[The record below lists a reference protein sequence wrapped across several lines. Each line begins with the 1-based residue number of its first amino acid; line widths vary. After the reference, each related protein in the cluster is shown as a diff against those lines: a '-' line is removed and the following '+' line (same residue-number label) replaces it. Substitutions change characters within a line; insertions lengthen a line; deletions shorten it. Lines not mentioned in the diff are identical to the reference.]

1 MKKQIKLI
9 MFLILIGSSTN
20 DQSNEQ
26 ENRIGKDSMRE
37 YAFKPG

>member
-9 MFLILIGSSTN
+9 MFLILIGLFTN

-26 ENRIGKDSMRE
+26 ENRIGKESMRDH
-37 YAFKPG
+37 AFKP

>member
-9 MFLILIGSSTN
+9 MFLILIGLFTN

-26 ENRIGKDSMRE
+26 ENRIGKESIRDHV
-37 YAFKPG
+37 FKPG